1 MIDLLEFISS
11 FQMQKDSVRQKELSS
26 PHGGG
31 NRGSEGLSYLPN
43 ATQLVRGK
51 TSTRNRISGSRS
63 KSLFL
68 GEENIEVALLS
79 GGLKKEMATHSSI
92 LAWKVPWTEGAWRAI
107 VHSIAESDTTEMHA
121 GGFGC
126 YK

>member
-11 FQMQKDSVRQKELSS
+11 FQMQKNSVRQKELSS

-31 NRGSEGLSYLPN
+31 NRGSEGLSYLPHVP
-43 ATQLVRGK
+43 QLKLEGK
-51 TSTRNRISGSRS
+51 LPLEIEFLAPEA
-63 KSLFL
+63 SLFL
-68 GEENIEVALLS
+68 GEENIDGALLP

-107 VHSIAESDTTEMHA
+107 VHSIAESDTTEHA
-121 GGFGC
+121 CRRIWFL
-126 YK
+126 